1 MSREDLPVSEP
12 APPLPTTQLQSRRA
26 LLAGTVGGI
35 GALAASVIGGAS
47 RVEAASG
54 DPLTLG
60 SSNSAGTANTS
71 LTTSSSGTALLVTQN
86 GSGTALRGSAVGP
99 GSIAGFF
106 TAQNG
111 TGVSGVTGNPNS
123 YGVFAQNNGAA
134 GTGGALRASGGNSHG
149 VVGSSAN
156 VNTYG
161 VLGINTAVNG
171 DGVAGSAGAGGT
183 GVIGFSTGGNGVYG
197 SSDTF
202 GVRGNTTGGTA
213 VKGEATTG
221 IGVYGVSTD
230 DIGVLGA
237 STNGQ
242 GVYGSSTNGDA
253 GAFSGPVSM
262 TKHLQMLEIS
272 EPATPVANSAKIF
285 LRDSGGKTQVVAKF
299 SDGSIVVMAAQ
310 P

>member
-1 MSREDLPVSEP
+1 MVEP
-12 APPLPTTQLQSRRA
+12 APPIPTTQLRSRRA
-26 LLAGTVGGI
+26 LLAGALGGI
-35 GALAASVIGGAS
+35 GALAATVIGGSS

-54 DPLTLG
+54 DPLILG
-60 SSNSAGTANTS
+60 STSNSAGSANTS

-111 TGVSGVTGNPNS
+111 TGVSGVTGTPNS

-134 GTGGALRASGGNSHG
+134 GSGGALRAAGGNNHG
-149 VVGSSAN
+149 LVGSAAN
-156 VNTYG
+156 IEKYG
-161 VLGINTAVNG
+161 VLGINTAING

-230 DIGVLGA
+230 DIGVLGS

-242 GVYGSSTNGDA
+242 GVFGSSTNGDA

-262 TKHLQMLEIS
+262 TKHLQMLEIT

-285 LRDSGGKTQVVAKF
+285 LRLSGGKTQVVAKF